1 MSFQKTTWHV
11 SGMHC
16 VHCESAVV
24 RAVSG
29 LEGLREPRADYARS
43 TLTAFW
49 DADALPLETIRAR
62 LQAEGYDLSEKAGTL
77 REAARL
83 IVSLLLCAALYLLA
97 THTPAA
103 RWLNSFPT
111 VKAGMS
117 LTAVFLVGL
126 MTSVHCIAMCGG
138 IALTESS
145 LSAKKRRSVTRGC
158 LLYNLG
164 RVISYTLVGC
174 AAGALGSVFSLSS
187 AVKAAIQLVAAVFM
201 IVMALNLSGA
211 FSILQRFS
219 IRLPDSWRTRL
230 LSGKRGSSSLLIGLA
245 NGLMPCGPLQSM
257 QLYALSTGSPVMGG
271 LSMAAFSLGTVP
283 LMLGFGLLGGR
294 LNQRFR
300 RPMHI
305 FSAALILLMGFN
317 MLSSGLALAGTA
329 PAAVEIETDAVAE
342 LSPDGSFQTV
352 TTELEWTGYPSFTV
366 QAGVPVRWTLHAQED
381 KLIGC
386 NWEILIPAFDMDI
399 PLTVGDNLITFTPQ
413 EPGVIPFS
421 CWMGMLR
428 SQIVV
433 VDRLP

>member
-16 VHCESAVV
+16 IHCEAAVV

-29 LEGLREPRADYARS
+29 LKGLREPRADYAHS
-43 TLTAFW
+43 TLSAQW
-49 DADALPLETIRAR
+49 DAQVLPLETLRAR
-62 LQAEGYDLSEKAGTL
+62 LQAEGYDLSPASNPL
-77 REAARL
+77 AEAAK
-83 IVSLLLCAALYLLA
+83 LLAALALCAVLYLLA
-97 THTPAA
+97 TKTPAA
-103 RWLNSFPT
+103 RWINSFPT

-117 LTAVFLVGL
+117 LGAVFLVGL
-126 MTSVHCIAMCGG
+126 MTSIHCIAMCGG
-138 IALTESS
+138 IALSESS
-145 LSAKKRRSVTRGC
+145 LSAKNRRSVLRGS

-164 RVISYTLVGC
+164 RVASYTLVGC
-174 AAGALGSVFSLSS
+174 IAGALGSVFSLSNT
-187 AVKAAIQLVAAVFM
+187 ARAAIQLIAAVFM
-201 IVMALNLSGA
+201 MIMALNLSGA

-219 IRLPDSWRTRL
+219 IRLPDSWRARL
-230 LSGKRGSSSLLIGLA
+230 LSGKHGSSSLVIGLA

-283 LMLGFGLLGGR
+283 LMLGFGLLGGK

-300 RPMHI
+300 RPMHLI
-305 FSAALILLMGFN
+305 SAALILVMGMN

-329 PAAVEIETDAVAE
+329 PAAVIETDAVAE
-342 LSPDGSFQTV
+342 LSPDGTFQTV
-352 TTELEWTGYPSFTV
+352 TTELDWTGYPSFTV
-366 QAGVPVRWTLHAQED
+366 QAGVPVYWTLHAQED

-386 NWEILIPAFDMDI
+386 NWEILIPEFGMDV
-399 PLTVGDNLITFTPQ
+399 PLAVGDNLIVFTPTQ
-413 EPGVIPFS
+413 TGVIPFS

-433 VDRLP
+433 VDALP

>member
-16 VHCESAVV
+16 VHCERAVV

-29 LEGLREPRADYARS
+29 LKGLKEPQADYARS
-43 TLTAFW
+43 TLSARW
-49 DADALPLETIRAR
+49 DADALPLETLRAR
-62 LQAEGYDLSEKAGTL
+62 LQAEGYDLSAKASPL
-77 REAARL
+77 AEAAK
-83 IVSLLLCAALYLLA
+83 LLAALALCAALYLLA
-97 THTPAA
+97 TRTPAA

-111 VKAGMS
+111 VKAGMG
-117 LTAVFLVGL
+117 LGAVFLVGM
-126 MTSVHCIAMCGG
+126 MTSVHCVAMCGG
-138 IALTESS
+138 IALSESS
-145 LSAKKRRSVTRGC
+145 LSAKNRRSILRGS

-164 RVISYTLVGC
+164 RVISYTAVGC
-174 AAGALGSVFSLSS
+174 VAGALGSVFSLSS
-187 AVKAAIQLVAAVFM
+187 AAKAVIQIAAAVFM

-219 IRLPDSWRTRL
+219 VRLPDSWRTRL
-230 LSGKRGSSSLLIGLA
+230 LSGKHGSSSLVIGLA

-257 QLYALSTGSPVMGG
+257 QLFALSTGSPVMGG

-300 RPMHI
+300 KPMHLL
-305 FSAALILLMGFN
+305 SAALILVMGFN
-317 MLSSGLALAGTA
+317 MLSSGLALAGKA
-329 PAAVEIETDAVAE
+329 PAAVVETDAVAE
-342 LSPDGSFQTV
+342 LSPDGSYQTV
-352 TTELEWTGYPSFTV
+352 TTELDWTGYPSFTV
-366 QAGVPVRWTLHAQED
+366 QAGVPVYWTLHAQED

-386 NWEILIPAFDMDI
+386 NWEILIPEFDMDI
-399 PLTVGDNLITFTPQ
+399 PLAVGDNLIVFTPTQ
-413 EPGVIPFS
+413 TGTIPFS

-433 VDRLP
+433 VDALP

>member
-29 LEGLREPRADYARS
+29 LKGLREPRADYARS
-43 TLTAFW
+43 TLSAQW
-49 DADALPLETIRAR
+49 DADALPLEAIRAR
-62 LQAEGYDLSEKAGTL
+62 LQAEGYDLSAASHPL
-77 REAARL
+77 AEAAK
-83 IVSLLLCAALYLLA
+83 LLAALVLCAALYCLA
-97 THTPAA
+97 TKTPAA

-117 LTAVFLVGL
+117 LGAVFLVGL

-138 IALTESS
+138 IALSESS
-145 LSAKKRRSVTRGC
+145 LSAKNRRSILRGS

-164 RVISYTLVGC
+164 RVISYTAVGC
-174 AAGALGSVFSLSS
+174 IAGALGSVFSLSS
-187 AVKAAIQLVAAVFM
+187 AAKAVIQIAAAVFM

-230 LSGKRGSSSLLIGLA
+230 LSGRHGSSSLVIGLA

-257 QLYALSTGSPVMGG
+257 QLFALSTGSPVMGG

-300 RPMHI
+300 RPMHLL
-305 FSAALILLMGFN
+305 SAALILVMGFS
-317 MLSSGLALAGTA
+317 MLSSSLALAGTA
-329 PAAVEIETDAVAE
+329 PAAVIETDAVAE
-342 LSPDGSFQTV
+342 LSPDGSCQTV
-352 TTELEWTGYPSFTV
+352 TTELAWTGYPSFTV
-366 QAGVPVRWTLHAQED
+366 QVGVPVYWTLHAQED

-386 NWEILIPAFDMDI
+386 NWEILIPEFDMDI
-399 PLTVGDNLITFTPQ
+399 PLVAGDNLIVFTPTQ
-413 EPGVIPFS
+413 AGTIPFS

-433 VDRLP
+433 VDALP

>member
-1 MSFQKTTWHV
+1 MSSEELPRFPESRRVRQE
-11 SGMHC
+11 SGRRM
-16 VHCESAVV
+16 
-24 RAVSG
+24 
-29 LEGLREPRADYARS
+29 L
-43 TLTAFW
+43 
-49 DADALPLETIRAR
+49 
-62 LQAEGYDLSEKAGTL
+62 K
-77 REAARL
+77 
-83 IVSLLLCAALYLLA
+83 
-97 THTPAA
+97 
-103 RWLNSFPT
+103 RWRMENAPD
-111 VKAGMS
+111 
-117 LTAVFLVGL
+117 
-126 MTSVHCIAMCGG
+126 
-138 IALTESS
+138 
-145 LSAKKRRSVTRGC
+145 
-158 LLYNLG
+158 
-164 RVISYTLVGC
+164 
-174 AAGALGSVFSLSS
+174 
-187 AVKAAIQLVAAVFM
+187 
-201 IVMALNLSGA
+201 
-211 FSILQRFS
+211 RFS
-219 IRLPDSWRTRL
+219 AMTIMNTAATSW
-230 LSGKRGSSSLLIGLA
+230 
-245 NGLMPCGPLQSM
+245 
-257 QLYALSTGSPVMGG
+257 
-271 LSMAAFSLGTVP
+271 MAAFSLGTVP

-329 PAAVEIETDAVAE
+329 PAAVEIKTDAVAE